1 MFIHIDDHNK
11 QIYQHK
17 IIKDSVDQ
25 GEKKIL
31 NLYTSSI
38 IASKYIM

>member
-25 GEKKIL
+25 GEE
-31 NLYTSSI
+31 N
-38 IASKYIM
+38 SKFVYI